1 MPSKPLLYFNTINQV
16 KIREISE
23 IFPSSDW
30 ELKFLKA
37 SIMEILSEDVEEV
50 IRAKAA
56 EAYKICRV
64 PVIVEHGALSIDY
77 FNGFPG
83 ALSKPMWDLM
93 NDKICKLIP
102 VGEPR
107 TCKVLSGVCYCN
119 GKIRIVVVGET
130 KGEVSSEG
138 RGSNGFQWDP
148 IFIPD
153 GETRTYAEMS
163 QSEKLK
169 FSQAAKAY
177 NKLIVE
183 LKAKRII

>member
-56 EAYKICRV
+56 EAYKVCRV

-102 VGEPR
+102 DGEPR
-107 TCKVLSGVCYCN
+107 TCKVL
-119 GKIRIVVVGET
+119 
-130 KGEVSSEG
+130 
-138 RGSNGFQWDP
+138 
-148 IFIPD
+148 
-153 GETRTYAEMS
+153 
-163 QSEKLK
+163 
-169 FSQAAKAY
+169 
-177 NKLIVE
+177 
-183 LKAKRII
+183 